1 MRRWQQRVYAML
13 TVFVMLFCSID
24 FSSLAEK
31 SSGGG
36 TTYRQ
41 RSVTSRSM
49 STQMIVMSPS

>member
-36 TTYRQ
+36 VQPTANDLWPRGA
-41 RSVTSRSM
+41 
-49 STQMIVMSPS
+49 